1 MTNTVNPLQ
10 LSLLTNDASETL
22 IEQIVRLLVARIEDK
37 LLRSGARMPSIR
49 QFAAMHEVSCTTVV
63 QAYDRLVGRGYLES
77 RRGAGFFVREH
88 VAELVPQG
96 DHSDPQ
102 KTTIDVVWLVRSM
115 FRQIPQQHM
124 PGMGLLPSNW
134 LDGGLI
140 ANALRAVG
148 RQSQESL
155 LQYGAPHGY
164 LPLRQQL
171 QLKLAE
177 LEISATP
184 EQIVTTSGVTQALD
198 LVARE
203 FTKPG
208 DTIFVD
214 DPAWFLMFGS
224 FAAMGVKVVGIPRLV
239 DGPDMQQLLQ
249 LAQVHKPKLFV
260 INSVLHNP
268 TSTSLTAAKA
278 FQLLQIAQ
286 QCDFYVV
293 EDDIYCD
300 MHPGTQIQAATRL
313 ASLDQLQRVI
323 YLGGFSKTLA
333 ANLRVGFIACSNAL
347 AQRFS
352 DRKIL
357 SALTTPETGER
368 VVYKILSEGLYRKH
382 VERLRTRLMTE
393 RSKRLRQLEQ
403 LGIKIP
409 LDPRAGM
416 FLWVDTGMDTNV
428 LAEKAMTFDYLL
440 APGSLFSPR
449 QLNSTYMRLN
459 LMNLTDVGVMRFFA
473 ENLAGKNSI

>member
-1 MTNTVNPLQ
+1 MTNTVSPLQ
-10 LSLLTNDASETL
+10 LNLIASNASETL
-22 IEQIVRLLVARIEDK
+22 IEQIVRLLIARIDDK
-37 LLRSGARMPSIR
+37 LLRGGARMPSIR
-49 QFAAMHEVSCTTVV
+49 QFAAMHAVSNTTVV

-77 RRGAGFFVREH
+77 RRGAGFFVREP
-88 VAELVPQG
+88 ATELTPSLIP
-96 DHSDPQ
+96 HHDPQ
-102 KTTIDVVWLVRSM
+102 KAQMDVVWLVRSM
-115 FRQIPQQHM
+115 FRKIPAQFM
-124 PGMGLLPSNW
+124 PGMGLLPASW
-134 LDGGLI
+134 LDAGLI

-155 LQYGAPHGY
+155 LQYGEPQGY
-164 LPLRQQL
+164 FPLRQQL

-177 LEISATP
+177 LEISAQP

-203 FTKPG
+203 FTRPG

-214 DPAWFLMFGS
+214 DPAWFLMYGS
-224 FAAMGVKVVGIPRLV
+224 FAAMGVNVVGIPRLV
-239 DGPDMQQLLQ
+239 DGPDMLQLAQ
-249 LAQVHKPKLFV
+249 LAQVHQPKLFV

-286 QCDFYVV
+286 QHDFYIV

-300 MHPGTQIQAATRL
+300 MHPGTQYQAATRL

-333 ANLRVGFIACSNAL
+333 ANLRVGFIACSLAL
-347 AQRFS
+347 AERFS

-382 VERLRTRLMTE
+382 VERLRTRLMSE
-393 RSKRLRQLEQ
+393 RSKRIRQLEN
-403 LGIKIP
+403 LGISIDF
-409 LDPRAGM
+409 DPRAGM
-416 FLWVDTGMDTNV
+416 FLWLETGVDTNV
-428 LAEKAMTFDYLL
+428 LAEKAMAHDYLL
-440 APGSLFSPR
+440 APGALFSPK
-449 QLNSTYMRLN
+449 QLSSTKMRLN
-459 LMNLTDVGVMRFFA
+459 LANLTDAGVLKFLA
-473 ENLAGKNSI
+473 DNLAKA